1 MGKHGKITQIYC
13 KVTIAKVSVNGLSLL
28 RRYSAPGPVL
38 IMLET
43 SLRGSHN
50 AEFHHKSAIV
60 IPTVRSCCETLTTL
74 FHRAQTLR
82 E

>member
-28 RRYSAPGPVL
+28 RRYSAPGDAIDMQFVAL
-38 IMLET
+38 FSRKIDLLTIQISLT
-43 SLRGSHN
+43 SVNYFLV
-50 AEFHHKSAIV
+50 K
-60 IPTVRSCCETLTTL
+60 TYCEN
-74 FHRAQTLR
+74 